1 MTQTDKELA
10 PIVAASAEGMVIECM
25 HFSSSTWNIKEHV
38 GWNPSAY
45 TYRIIPPKPKM
56 VKYYGYIDQNGFVRL
71 LKPSQAVSS
80 DYNSVA
86 KIIRAPHL
94 DCELPE

>member
-1 MTQTDKELA
+1 MSQTDKELA

-56 VKYYGYIDQNGFVRL
+56 VKWYGWMDAGCAVRL
-71 LKPSQAVSS
+71 MTTEFLTPPWK
-80 DYNSVA
+80 
-86 KIIRAPHL
+86 RLPHL

>member
-56 VKYYGYIDQNGFVRL
+56 VKWYGFLTNARHVVMFKDLDCPTNWKRL
-71 LKPSQAVSS
+71 
-80 DYNSVA
+80 
-86 KIIRAPHL
+86 PHL

>member
-56 VKYYGYIDQNGFVRL
+56 VKWYGYGDNGYVRL
-71 LKPSQAVSS
+71 STQPDKTCWKRVP
-80 DYNSVA
+80 NF
-86 KIIRAPHL
+86 